1 MAFTLNFGKGDGT
14 GSSGFGKKASAAID
28 KCKSMAPYMGTLQDN
43 LTGGVD
49 GGAGTPGGFSG
60 NYGSPNNMN
69 TPGPTYMRDSGM
81 YQVDDKK
88 DIVLTPK
95 KKKENLPGINEGDD
109 GSVMNVGD
117 KVGNAIVVD
126 QNLKGPKEGVPT
138 SRMGKKTKQ
147 NPAAGGFKRGAGVI
161 AEVPQARNATKKE
174 RYEPEYITRGGK
186 KVPNPKAGQVIS

>member
-69 TPGPTYMRDSGM
+69 VPGAM
-81 YQVDDKK
+81 YSSMANQNDDKVK
-88 DIVLTPK
+88 GKGMAGDSDADKIITEKLDNVTMYGRDKSK
-95 KKKENLPGINEGDD
+95 KRLYPSEVGGTDAKSSPSGGASYSPGDYAGK
-109 GSVMNVGD
+109 ST
-117 KVGNAIVVD
+117 D
-126 QNLKGPKEGVPT
+126 QIIAERKAPT
-138 SRMGKKTKQ
+138 KMMGKK
-147 NPAAGGFKRGAGVI
+147 
-161 AEVPQARNATKKE
+161 
-174 RYEPEYITRGGK
+174 Y
-186 KVPNPKAGQVIS
+186 